1 MRDRL
6 RQLDHRP
13 DYHAPATPPIGD
25 YGDVGR
31 PMWDPGH
38 EDGWKAVRS
47 VWRRKGLVLAVLA
60 ASVVAAVGGT
70 ALIAPRYSA
79 EARILVGIPDPHVAN
94 IESVLRG
101 VAPNSDTMQ
110 SEAYVVAS
118 RQIARQVAER
128 LALDKVP
135 EFNPALR
142 HEDPGILSVL
152 AQGWRETVG
161 ALRGQPNPETAA
173 GSTNEGAVSLPE
185 EEDGVQREWDAIVAT
200 LLDHVEAVQLNRS
213 HVLSIVVWSE
223 DPVLAARI
231 ANGFGT
237 IYVEQNLVR
246 KQRAVNSANTWLQG
260 RITELQG
267 NVQRSER
274 AVEEFRREN
283 GLYETKSDTIVAQ
296 QLAALNRDLV
306 AAENAKADAAVRLAQ
321 ASAQV
326 GQSSSID
333 SLPAVLQSPLMLNLR
348 GRQAE
353 LERQAAELSSTYT
366 SKHPR
371 MRDIRAQIRDL
382 KQKIDGVTKRVVTG
396 LRHEARMAEE
406 SYNRVAARM
415 EELKSRMGVS
425 NEKSV
430 KLREL
435 EREAQANRSMLDTL
449 LLRSKETVDQQG
461 IQTANTE
468 VISRASVPFGPS
480 FPPTAVILVLS
491 VLVGG
496 GLGVLLAIALENF
509 DQTFR
514 TGEEVEDYVGLP
526 VLSLVPTMKS
536 RRRAPDYVVKE
547 PYSPFANSL
556 RMLATKLLLESGS
569 ARTARLIMFT
579 SALPGEGK
587 SQISSSLAQ
596 VLGLEGLRVAV
607 LDLDWRQPS
616 LQKLFGQPPG
626 PGIADVLHGRSKP
639 EDVVHRDRK
648 TGVDAYFAGSNDVI
662 RGNPA
667 SLERLRTLLA
677 VFAKRYDVV
686 ILDTPPAAVSPEVL
700 HLARLVERTIFVVR
714 WAATPRRMVAN
725 EIKNFL
731 RTGGAVAGIVLS
743 QVNARQY
750 SQYGDA
756 GAAYLQHRYLA
767 QTAT

>member
-1 MRDRL
+1 MSDPSH
-6 RQLDHRP
+6 QLDRRP
-13 DYHAPATPPIGD
+13 LAAVSMSD
-25 YGDVGR
+25 YGDVAR
-31 PMWDPGH
+31 PMWESGH

-47 VWRRKGLVLAVLA
+47 IWRRKGLVLAALA
-60 ASVVAAVGGT
+60 VSVVVAVGGMS
-70 ALIAPRYSA
+70 LIAPRYSA
-79 EARILVGIPDPHVAN
+79 EARVLIGIPDPHVAN
-94 IESVLRG
+94 IQSVLRG
-101 VAPNSDTMQ
+101 IMPNSDTMQ

-118 RQIARQVAER
+118 RQMARQVAER

-135 EFNPALR
+135 EFNPALKQ
-142 HEDPGILSVL
+142 EDPGIFTEVS
-152 AQGWRETVG
+152 QWWRTTMG
-161 ALRGQPNPETAA
+161 SLRRQFDKNDGTAP
-173 GSTNEGAVSLPE
+173 STERGTTMSE
-185 EEDGVQREWDAIVAT
+185 EESGAQREWDAIVAT
-200 LLDHVEAVQLNRS
+200 VLDHVEVTQLNRS
-213 HVLSIVVWSE
+213 HVLGISVWSE

-231 ANGFGT
+231 ANSFGT
-237 IYVEQNLVR
+237 VYVEQNLVR
-246 KQRAVNSANTWLQG
+246 KQRAINSANTWLQG
-260 RITELQG
+260 RISELQA

-274 AVEEFRREN
+274 AAEEFRREN
-283 GLYETKSDTIVAQ
+283 GLYETKSDTIIAQ

-321 ASAQV
+321 ASAQI
-326 GQSSSID
+326 GQSGSID

-348 GRQAE
+348 GRQAD
-353 LERQAAELSSTYT
+353 LERQAVELSSTYT

-382 KQKIDGVTKRVVTG
+382 KGKIDGVTKRIVTG

-406 SYNRVAARM
+406 SYDRVAARM
-415 EELKSRMGVS
+415 EELKNRMGVS

-468 VISRASVPFGPS
+468 IISRASVPFGPS
-480 FPPTAVILVLS
+480 FPPTTVILVLS
-491 VLVGG
+491 LLVGG
-496 GLGVLLAIALENF
+496 GVGILLAIALENF

-536 RRRAPDYVVKE
+536 RRRAPEYVVKE
-547 PYSPFANSL
+547 PHSPFTNSL

-569 ARTARLIMFT
+569 ARMARLIMFT

-616 LQKLFGQPPG
+616 LHKLFGRPLG
-626 PGIADVLHGRSKP
+626 PGVADILHGRAKP

-648 TGVDAYFAGSNDVI
+648 TGVDVFFAGSDDVI

-667 SLERLRTLLA
+667 SLERLRTLLSA
-677 VFAKRYDVV
+677 FSKRYDVV
-686 ILDTPPAAVSPEVL
+686 ILDTPPAVVSPEVL

-714 WAATPRRMVAN
+714 WAVTPRRMVAN

-743 QVNARQY
+743 QVNVRQY

-767 QTAT
+767 QNAT

>member
-1 MRDRL
+1 M
-6 RQLDHRP
+6 
-13 DYHAPATPPIGD
+13 TD
-25 YGDVGR
+25 YGDSAR
-31 PMWDPGH
+31 PMWESGH

-47 VWRRKGLVLAVLA
+47 IWRRKGLVLAVLA
-60 ASVVAAVGGT
+60 VSVVAAVGGMS
-70 ALIAPRYSA
+70 LIAPRYSA
-79 EARILVGIPDPHVAN
+79 EARVLIGIPDPHVAN
-94 IESVLRG
+94 IQSVLRG
-101 VAPNSDTMQ
+101 VVPNADTMQ
-110 SEAYVVAS
+110 SEAYVIAS
-118 RQIARQVAER
+118 RQMARQVAER

-142 HEDPGILSVL
+142 QEDPGMVAEFSQWWRTTVSSLRRQFDKNDGIALS
-152 AQGWRETVG
+152 AE
-161 ALRGQPNPETAA
+161 RGTMM
-173 GSTNEGAVSLPE
+173 SE
-185 EEDGVQREWDAIVAT
+185 EENGAQREWDAIVAT
-200 LLDHVEAVQLNRS
+200 VLDHVEVTQLNRS
-213 HVLSIVVWSE
+213 HVLGVSVWSE
-223 DPVLAARI
+223 NPVLAARI
-231 ANGFGT
+231 ANSFGT
-237 IYVEQNLVR
+237 VYVEQNLVR
-246 KQRAVNSANTWLQG
+246 KQRAINSANTWLQG
-260 RITELQG
+260 RISELQA

-274 AVEEFRREN
+274 AAEEFRREN
-283 GLYETKSDTIVAQ
+283 GLYETKSDTIIAQ

-321 ASAQV
+321 ASAQI
-326 GQSSSID
+326 GQSGSID

-348 GRQAE
+348 GRQAD

-382 KQKIDGVTKRVVTG
+382 KGKIDGVTKRIVTG

-406 SYNRVAARM
+406 SYDRVAARM
-415 EELKSRMGVS
+415 ETLKNRMGVS

-468 VISRASVPFGPS
+468 IISRASVPFGPS
-480 FPPTAVILVLS
+480 FPPTTVILVLS
-491 VLVGG
+491 LLGG
-496 GLGVLLAIALENF
+496 GGVGILLAIALENF

-536 RRRAPDYVVKE
+536 RRRAPEYVIKE
-547 PYSPFANSL
+547 PHSPFTNSL

-569 ARTARLIMFT
+569 ARMARLIMFT

-616 LQKLFGQPPG
+616 VHKLFGRPLG
-626 PGIADVLHGRSKP
+626 PGVADILHGRAKP

-648 TGVDAYFAGSNDVI
+648 TGVDVFFAGSNDVI

-667 SLERLRTLLA
+667 SLERLRTLLS
-677 VFAKRYDVV
+677 VFSKRYDVV
-686 ILDTPPAAVSPEVL
+686 ILDTPPAIVSPEVL

-743 QVNARQY
+743 QVNVRQY

-767 QTAT
+767 QNAT